1 MALGMTQAHLAKLAG
16 ISQGSIARIET
27 GNAGEVQASTL
38 IALARALDVT
48 ADYLLGL
55 VPEDLPSPK
64 GPQKRARASVKVA
77 KE

>member
-1 MALGMTQAHLAKLAG
+1 MTQAHLAKLAG

-55 VPEDLPSPK
+55 VPEDPPSPK
-64 GPQKRARASVKVA
+64 GPRKRARASAKVA
-77 KE
+77 KG